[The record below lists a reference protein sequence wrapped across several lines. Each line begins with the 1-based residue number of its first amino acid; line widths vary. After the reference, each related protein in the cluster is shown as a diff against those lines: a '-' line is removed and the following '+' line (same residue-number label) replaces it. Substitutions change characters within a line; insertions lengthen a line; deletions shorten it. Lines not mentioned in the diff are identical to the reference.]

1 MAQRLIQPLNRA
13 RVTASYKW
21 GGAYQREF
29 GAPHYGQDMTGG
41 PIVYAQGE
49 GTVAF
54 AGWDNVCGYVV
65 GIVYDD
71 CVNHF
76 DGGHRPLVGR
86 YYHMADVRVKKGQR
100 VTKDTRIGTVGNT
113 GKLTT
118 GPHLHVE
125 FDTDTRYPAYTP
137 TLTGHSNLLKRGLRG
152 AKDTTVD
159 PMRVTHC
166 KASGP
171 DWQAIAAG
179 YGREWVDPRDAQ
191 IPEIQ

>member
-49 GTVAF
+49 GRVAF

-86 YYHMADVRVKKGQR
+86 YYHMADVRVQEGQR
-100 VTKDTRIGTVGNT
+100 VNKDTRIGTVGNT

-152 AKDTTVD
+152 ARDTTVD

-179 YGREWVDPRDAQ
+179 YGRDWVDPRDAQ

>member
-1 MAQRLIQPLNRA
+1 MAQKLIQPINNA
-13 RVTASYKW
+13 RLTASYKW
-21 GGAYQREF
+21 KDAYRKQFGGV
-29 GAPHYGQDMTGG
+29 HYGQDMTGG
-41 PIVYAQGE
+41 PIVYAQGN

-86 YYHMADVRVKKGQR
+86 YYHMSDVRVKKGQR

-113 GKLTT
+113 GKYTT
-118 GPHLHVE
+118 GAHLHVE
-125 FDTDTRYPAYTP
+125 LDTDTKYPAYTP
-137 TLTGHSNLLKRGLRG
+137 TLTGDSNILKKGTRG

-159 PMRVTHC
+159 PMRWTHT
-166 KASGP
+166 KASAP
-171 DWQAIAAG
+171 DNQTIVAG
-179 YGREWVDPRDAQ
+179 YGRDWVDPRDAKLPK
-191 IPEIQ
+191 I

>member
-29 GAPHYGQDMTGG
+29 GALHYGQDMTGG

-152 AKDTTVD
+152 ARDTTVD

>member
-152 AKDTTVD
+152 VKDTTVD

-171 DWQAIAAG
+171 DWQAIATG

>member
-41 PIVYAQGE
+41 PTVYAQGE

-152 AKDTTVD
+152 ARDTTVD
-159 PMRVTHC
+159 PMRVTYC

-179 YGREWVDPRDAQ
+179 SGREWVDPRDAQ

>member
-41 PIVYAQGE
+41 PTVYAQGE

-54 AGWDNVCGYVV
+54 AGWDNICGYVV

-152 AKDTTVD
+152 ARDTTVD

-179 YGREWVDPRDAQ
+179 YGRDWVDPRDAQ